1 MPKHSRRYSAV
12 AERVDLDRPYQPR
25 EAIELL
31 KETASST
38 KFDETMEIHLRTTA
52 DIRHADQMVR
62 GVAVLPRGLG
72 KRVRVLVFASGEAA
86 DIARQ
91 AGADY
96 VGDDD
101 LVQRIE
107 GGWLDF
113 EVGLAVPEVMAKI
126 GRLGRI
132 LGRRGLMP
140 NPRTGTM
147 VQPRDLPRVIEEAKA
162 GRLEFRTDRT
172 AIIHGQFGKASF
184 DTDALMENL
193 AVFMDAIMRAKPEAV
208 KGAFLRSAYMTTSMG
223 PSVPIDIAS
232 LQALK
237 PPE

>member
-12 AERVDLDRPYQPR
+12 AERVDVDRPYQPR

-31 KETASST
+31 KEIASGT

-113 EVGLAVPEVMAKI
+113 EVGLAVPEVMTKI

-193 AVFMDAIMRAKPEAV
+193 SVFMDAIMRAKPEAV
-208 KGAFLRSAYMTTSMG
+208 KGAFLRSAFMTTSMG
-223 PSVPIDIAS
+223 PSVPVDIAS

>member
-1 MPKHSRRYSAV
+1 MPQRSRRYSSV
-12 AERVDLDRPYQPR
+12 AEKVETNRTYSPG

-31 KETASST
+31 KESANT
-38 KFDETMEIHLRTTA
+38 KFDETMEVHLRTNA
-52 DIRHADQMVR
+52 DTRHADQMVR
-62 GVAVLPRGLG
+62 GVSVLPHGLG
-72 KRVRVLVFASGEAA
+72 KRVRVLVFANGEAA

-101 LVQRIE
+101 LVSRIE

-113 EVGLAVPEVMAKI
+113 EVGLAVPEVMPKI

-172 AIIHGQFGKASF
+172 GIIHSQFGKASF
-184 DTDALMENL
+184 STEALLENL
-193 AVFMDAIMRAKPEAV
+193 AVLTDSIVRAKPEGV
-208 KGAFLRSAYMTTSMG
+208 KGAFLRSAFMTTSMG
-223 PSVPIDIAS
+223 PSVPLDLAA

-237 PPE
+237 PAE

>member
-86 DIARQ
+86 EAARQ

-113 EVGLAVPEVMAKI
+113 EVGLAVPEVMPKI

-193 AVFMDAIMRAKPEAV
+193 AVFMDAVMRAKPEAV
-208 KGAFLRSAYMTTSMG
+208 KGVFLRSAYMTTSMG
-223 PSVPIDIAS
+223 PSVPIGIAS

>member
-12 AERVDLDRPYQPR
+12 AERVDADRTYQPR

-31 KETASST
+31 KETANT

-72 KRVRVLVFASGEAA
+72 KNIRVLVFASSEAA

-113 EVGLAVPEVMAKI
+113 EVGLAIPDVMPKI

-147 VQPRDLPRVIEEAKA
+147 VQPRDLPRVIQEAKA

-172 AIIHGQFGKASF
+172 AIIHGQFGKVSF

-193 AVFMDAIMRAKPEAV
+193 AVFMDAVMRAKPEAV

-223 PSVPIDIAS
+223 PGVPIDIAS
-232 LQALK
+232 LQSLK

>member
-12 AERVDLDRPYQPR
+12 AERVDADRPYQPR

-31 KETASST
+31 KETANT
-38 KFDETMEIHLRTTA
+38 KFDEN
-52 DIRHADQMVR
+52 IRHADQMVR

-72 KRVRVLVFASGEAA
+72 KNIRVLVFASSEAA

-113 EVGLAVPEVMAKI
+113 EVGLAVPDVMPKI

-147 VQPRDLPRVIEEAKA
+147 VQPRDLPRVIQEAKA

-172 AIIHGQFGKASF
+172 AIIHGQFGKVSF
-184 DTDALMENL
+184 DTGALMENL
-193 AVFMDAIMRAKPEAV
+193 AVFMDAVMRAKPEAV

-223 PSVPIDIAS
+223 PGVPIDIAS
-232 LQALK
+232 LQSLK